1 MGRNYL
7 TDRDGDSIN
16 AVIAAAGYNFS
27 LLLRRFRRLLRTL
40 LSILARAVL
49 APRFVQTTLGNNWTV
64 IQKCYK
70 NVILVG
76 RCAMVCVTVI
86 IADRYPVF
94 LCGLTSVLREQ
105 DDFDIVASCCD
116 GTKCIQAIRKL
127 SPHIALLDI
136 SMPGLSGLEILGTA
150 ASEGLC
156 TRVLLLTA
164 SMEAHELATAAARGA
179 YGVVPKDASPETLI
193 RCLRRVAAGRR
204 MLPFVSSG
212 EELRQV
218 QGRGARNGDARNM
231 LSMLTERERQIMQ
244 LVSEG
249 LSNKEVGHWLDIS
262 DGTIK
267 VHLHN
272 IYQKLAINNRT
283 TLAALAMCR
292 QTESAWLI
300 RSH

>member
-1 MGRNYL
+1 MDGRGRHARHF
-7 TDRDGDSIN
+7 TRD
-16 AVIAAAGYNFS
+16 AATEIPAHAAR
-27 LLLRRFRRLLRTL
+27 LRRPASFE
-40 LSILARAVL
+40 
-49 APRFVQTTLGNNWTV
+49 TTLGNNWTV
-64 IQKCYK
+64 VQMRYK
-70 NVILVG
+70 FVIILG
-76 RCAMVCVTVI
+76 WCVMGCVSVI

-94 LCGLTSVLREQ
+94 LCGLISVLREQ
-105 DDFDIVASCCD
+105 DDFDIVASCCN
-116 GTKCIQAIRKL
+116 GTECIQAIRKL
-127 SPHIALLDI
+127 SPRIALLDI
-136 SMPGLSGLEILGTA
+136 SMPGLSGLEILATA

-193 RCLRRVAAGRR
+193 GCLRRVAVGRR
-204 MLPFVSSG
+204 TLPFVSSG

-218 QGRGARNGDARNM
+218 QGRGARNGDTQDM

-249 LSNKEVGHWLDIS
+249 LSNKEIGHWLDIS

-272 IYQKLAINNRT
+272 IYQKLSINNRT

>member
-1 MGRNYL
+1 
-7 TDRDGDSIN
+7 
-16 AVIAAAGYNFS
+16 
-27 LLLRRFRRLLRTL
+27 
-40 LSILARAVL
+40 
-49 APRFVQTTLGNNWTV
+49 V

-70 NVILVG
+70 FVILPG
-76 RCAMVCVTVI
+76 WCVMGCVSVI
-86 IADRYPVF
+86 IADRSPVF
-94 LCGLTSVLREQ
+94 LCGLISVLREQ
-105 DDFDIVASCCD
+105 EDFDIVTSCCD

-127 SPHIALLDI
+127 SPHIALLDS
-136 SMPGLSGLEILGTA
+136 SMPGLSGLEILATA

-156 TRVLLLTA
+156 TRVLLLAT
-164 SMEAHELATAAARGA
+164 SVEAHELATAAARGA

-193 RCLRRVAAGRR
+193 HCLRQVADGRR
-204 MLPFVSSG
+204 MLRFVPSG
-212 EELRQV
+212 EEPRQV
-218 QGRGARNGDARNM
+218 QGRPARNGGTQDM

-249 LSNKEVGHWLDIS
+249 LSNKEIGHWLDIS

-292 QTESAWLI
+292 QRESAWLI
-300 RSH
+300 ASH

>member
-1 MGRNYL
+1 MPRCRRARDQPSQGRSPYGSQLSHRRN
-7 TDRDGDSIN
+7 GDSIN
-16 AVIAAAGYNFS
+16 AVIAG
-27 LLLRRFRRLLRTL
+27 
-40 LSILARAVL
+40 
-49 APRFVQTTLGNNWTV
+49 TTLGNNWTV

-70 NVILVG
+70 YVILLDSCVMGCVG
-76 RCAMVCVTVI
+76 VI
-86 IADRYPVF
+86 IADRCPIF
-94 LCGLTSVLREQ
+94 LCGLISVLRAQ
-105 DDFDIVASCCD
+105 DNFDIVASCCD
-116 GTKCIQAIRKL
+116 GTKCIQAIRTL

-136 SMPGLSGLEILGTA
+136 SMPGLSGLEILATA

-156 TRVLLLTA
+156 TRVLLLSA
-164 SMEAHELATAAARGA
+164 SVEAPELATAAARGA

-193 RCLRRVAAGRR
+193 HCLRQVADGRR

-212 EELRQV
+212 EEPRQV
-218 QGRGARNGDARNM
+218 QGRRARNGDTRDM

-249 LSNKEVGHWLDIS
+249 LSNKAIGHGLNIS
-262 DGTIK
+262 HGTIK

-272 IYQKLAINNRT
+272 IYQKLAISNRT

-300 RSH
+300 APH

>member
-1 MGRNYL
+1 V
-7 TDRDGDSIN
+7 S
-16 AVIAAAGYNFS
+16 
-27 LLLRRFRRLLRTL
+27 
-40 LSILARAVL
+40 
-49 APRFVQTTLGNNWTV
+49 
-64 IQKCYK
+64 
-70 NVILVG
+70 VIL
-76 RCAMVCVTVI
+76 
-86 IADRYPVF
+86 ADRYPVF
-94 LCGLTSVLREQ
+94 LRGLISVLREQ
-105 DDFDIVASCCD
+105 NDFDIVASCCN
-116 GTKCIQAIRKL
+116 GTECIQAIRKL
-127 SPHIALLDI
+127 SPRIALLDI
-136 SMPGLSGLEILGTA
+136 SMPGLSGLEILATA

-179 YGVVPKDASPETLI
+179 YGVVSKDASSETLI
-193 RCLRRVAAGRR
+193 RCLRQVAAGRR

-212 EELRQV
+212 EEPRHV
-218 QGRGARNGDARNM
+218 PGRRVRNGDTQDV

-249 LSNKEVGHWLDIS
+249 LSNKEIGHWLDIS

-300 RSH
+300 RSHRPIPFATPWTRVAPHSGGRDTHLPDQPVAIVRPDDDRAP

>member
-1 MGRNYL
+1 MG
-7 TDRDGDSIN
+7 
-16 AVIAAAGYNFS
+16 
-27 LLLRRFRRLLRTL
+27 
-40 LSILARAVL
+40 
-49 APRFVQTTLGNNWTV
+49 
-64 IQKCYK
+64 
-70 NVILVG
+70 
-76 RCAMVCVTVI
+76 CVSVI

-94 LCGLTSVLREQ
+94 LCGLISVLREQ
-105 DDFDIVASCCD
+105 GDFDVVASCCD

-136 SMPGLSGLEILGTA
+136 SMPGLSGLEILATA

-164 SMEAHELATAAARGA
+164 SVEAHELATAAARGA
-179 YGVVPKDASPETLI
+179 YGVVPKDASPETLTH
-193 RCLRRVAAGRR
+193 C
-204 MLPFVSSG
+204 
-212 EELRQV
+212 LRQV
-218 QGRGARNGDARNM
+218 ADGRRVLPFASSGVEPRRVQGGCARNGDTHHM

-249 LSNKEVGHWLDIS
+249 LSNKEIGHWLDIS
-262 DGTIK
+262 HGTIK

-300 RSH
+300 ASH